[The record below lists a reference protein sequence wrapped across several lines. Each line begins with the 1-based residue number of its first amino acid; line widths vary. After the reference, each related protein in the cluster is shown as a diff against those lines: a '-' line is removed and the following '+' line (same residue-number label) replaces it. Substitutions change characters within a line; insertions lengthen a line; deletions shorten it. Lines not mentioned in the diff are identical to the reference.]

1 MTTMARTERERPTTK
16 QVKSRIPRFKTVEE
30 EAEFWDTHSLAD
42 YEDELEEVPDVQFV
56 VTRAKPKKGITVR
69 LEEDLLDTLRTEAHA
84 KGIGP
89 STLIR
94 MWVLEH
100 LRELHRKTA

>member
-1 MTTMARTERERPTTK
+1 METTERERPSPK
-16 QVKSRIPRFKTVEE
+16 RVKSRIPHFKTTAE
-30 EAEFWDTHSLAD
+30 EAEFWGTHSLAD
-42 YEDELEEVPDVQFV
+42 YEDELEEAPDVQFV
-56 VTRAKPKKGITVR
+56 VTRAKTKKGITVR
-69 LEEDLLDTLRTEAHA
+69 LEEDLLESLRTEAHA

-94 MWVLEH
+94 MWVIEH